1 VIFIIPDMKPQELEK
16 GLFLPDYSKRSIVNL
31 SNFIL
36 YFFNCPTNHPPM
48 DIMDKIK
55 KPKKKKKVV
64 MFVIDAMG
72 RDNLQSAVENS
83 SFLKTELPPFEK
95 DVLTSVFPTTTTAA
109 LTSYNTALTPLEH
122 GMLGYTLFLS
132 DYSSLVNMIMFSPPE
147 LERDIL
153 TQSGLNPLKFL
164 NQPTIFETLQENGVK
179 CWTITSDL
187 FIESGLTKM
196 HHKGSA
202 KRSYSGMLEMFYQLL
217 RTIAE
222 EDSRTYIFVYW
233 GLTDTDGHHYG
244 TQSRPYQGGI
254 EYLFRMLK
262 KEVMGRMSQQQLEE
276 TLFLISSDHGQI
288 DTTWQDEEWIT
299 SEDELFQQYLHPP
312 ISGEPRA
319 VYFNVKDPTAFSN
332 YFNKRFSERFHLIEK
347 KQAIAKNL
355 FSENTAPLRISERE
369 YKENFSRIGDYIA
382 IAKRGYSLHFKHH
395 GKTYTLKGKHG
406 SLTREELLVPLLIYS

>member
-1 VIFIIPDMKPQELEK
+1 MIFIIPDMKPQELEK

-31 SNFIL
+31 SNFVL
-36 YFFNCPTNHPPM
+36 DFFNCPTYHPPL

-55 KPKKKKKVV
+55 KPNKKKKVI

-72 RDNLQSAVENS
+72 RDNLQSALENS
-83 SFLKTELPPFEK
+83 PFLRSELQFYEK
-95 DVLTSVFPTTTTAA
+95 EVLTSVFPTTTTAA
-109 LTSYNTALTPLEH
+109 LTSYNTALSPLEH

-132 DYSSLVNMIMFSPPE
+132 DYSSLVNMIMLSPPE

-153 TQSGLNPLKFL
+153 TQSGLNPMKFL
-164 NQPTIFETLQENGVK
+164 NQPTIFETLQENDVK

-187 FIESGLTKM
+187 FVESGLTKM

-217 RTIAE
+217 RTIEE
-222 EDSRTYIFVYW
+222 EDSRTFIFVYW

-254 EYLFRMLK
+254 EYLFKMLK
-262 KEVMGRMSQQQLEE
+262 DEVMDRMSRQQLEE

-299 SEDELFQQYLHPP
+299 SEDELFEQYLHPP

-319 VYFNVKDPTAFSN
+319 VYFNVKDPVAFSN
-332 YFNKRFSERFHLIEK
+332 YFNKRFSRRFYLVEK

-355 FSENTAPLRISERE
+355 FSENTVPLKISERD
-369 YKENFSRIGDYIA
+369 YKENISRLGDYIA

-406 SLTREELLVPLLIYS
+406 SLTREELLVPLLIFS